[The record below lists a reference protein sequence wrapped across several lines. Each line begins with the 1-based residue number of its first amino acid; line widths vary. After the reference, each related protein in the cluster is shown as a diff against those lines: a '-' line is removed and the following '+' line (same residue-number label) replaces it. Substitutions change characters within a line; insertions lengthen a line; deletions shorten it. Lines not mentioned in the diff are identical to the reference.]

1 MSVAPHSAA
10 IPATASLAEA
20 AAAKPPAIKTPQ
32 KKRRP
37 FQWKNSFWIANLL
50 RIAMIAAL
58 LVAWQIAADQGA
70 INAFLM
76 GSPAGIYQ
84 EAVRLME
91 TGQLWQDTYATVEAT
106 LIGFLVGSLSGAF
119 CGLLLWC
126 FPYTARILDPFF
138 VALNGLPKIALA
150 PMIIIWFGSGMLS
163 KVALAFVATFIVS
176 LLSAY
181 QGTHQIDSSLVNLMR
196 SLGATQRLIF
206 LKLVIP
212 ATLPWIIASF
222 RLNIGFALIAEIG
235 GEFIASDKGLGR
247 MIFVS
252 GNLFNPNAVW
262 VGIMMLMLVAVTLYA
277 LVARVEKNIL
287 AWNSK

>member
-1 MSVAPHSAA
+1 MSTATHSVALP
-10 IPATASLAEA
+10 A
-20 AAAKPPAIKTPQ
+20 AAPSGKAQVVKTPVR
-32 KKRRP
+32 KRKP
-37 FQWKNSFWIANLL
+37 FHWKNSFWIANLL
-50 RIAMIAAL
+50 RIAMIAGVLA
-58 LVAWQIAADQGA
+58 AWQIAADQGA

-84 EAVRLME
+84 EAMRLIG

-126 FPYTARILDPFF
+126 FPYVARILDPFF

-181 QGTHQIDSSLVNLMR
+181 QGTHQIDTSLVNLMR
-196 SLGATQRLIF
+196 SLGATKRLIF

-212 ATLPWIIASF
+212 STLPWIIASF

-252 GNLFNPNAVW
+252 GNLFNLNAVW
-262 VGIMMLMLVAVTLYA
+262 VGIMMLMVVAVVLY
-277 LVARVEKNIL
+277 VVVSKIEKSIL
-287 AWNSK
+287 PWNSK